1 MLFIYGA
8 ERRWLML
15 KIKWATAPSRSPL
28 TPTGTSFPEQTLHG
42 GDRLDRKTTQQQ
54 SATLAQPVAESER
67 MIPAEVVDLC
77 GGPGRIRTYN
87 QQIMSLLL

>member
-1 MLFIYGA
+1 MGHSSIQVTVYTYGHLIPGA
-8 ERRWLML
+8 DIAWGE
-15 KIKWATAPSRSPL
+15 
-28 TPTGTSFPEQTLHG
+28 
-42 GDRLDRKTTQQQ
+42 RLDGKTTQQQ

>member
-1 MLFIYGA
+1 VLFIYGA

-42 GDRLDRKTTQQQ
+42 ASDLMENY
-54 SATLAQPVAESER
+54 SATKCNSRATN
-67 MIPAEVVDLC
+67 
-77 GGPGRIRTYN
+77 G
-87 QQIMSLLL
+87 